1 MAINS
6 VTSGAYDY
14 VEKYQDAIEKNEGDS
29 RQYEQSV
36 RRDWVTLS
44 VREIHI
50 EEGCSTYEDIKASM
64 KDIRFV
70 NRNRL
75 FYETSSIMESYYN
88 GEMNKEDLRQKIE
101 NYVQEF
107 TGGVEKCKT
116 PYAANQVKNTFST
129 LYEYFSRANVRC
141 AVNKNNEEASSY
153 WLNNGVKTE
162 DMDSYTKLKSTVYY
176 NADYYYKSEEM
187 QEFFRDTFD
196 EMADTYGVGEIDYEM
211 IEKNTSFTL
220 DGGLSFN
227 GVWNWSQWQTNH
239 SWMSAEN
246 STSIID
252 NDFVP
257 PRDFVY
263 AYTNGVSKDNVD
275 GLLKYAKSNQEDKTA
290 EKTDAG
296 QTAKRLLVEIKYG
309 GAFSWGK
316 NSRITQKLE
325 KENWKFLMPSS
336 KSGFGN
342 YFRMLRYARIQ
353 E

>member
-116 PYAANQVKNTFST
+116 SYATNQIKNTLST

-153 WLNNGVKTE
+153 WLNNGIKTE

-196 EMADTYGVGEIDYEM
+196 EMADTYGVGEMDYEM

-227 GVWNWSQWQTNH
+227 GVWNWSHWQTNH

-275 GLLKYAKSNQEDKTA
+275 GLLKYAKSNQNDKTA

-336 KSGFGN
+336 KSCFGN